1 MKSGE
6 TQLPASLAHIPP
18 VAQQIQMA
26 QQSIHTR
33 LGLSSAAGNM
43 NRNKRVTDCD
53 WTPLPSLSDDRF
65 ANLRPQYSIPH
76 FNTQEKTEAVGS
88 NVGDTGSDSV
98 QPDPLGIHHQPPRV
112 SYVIGTKQNPEKRR
126 TDRLTHMKE
135 V

>member
-53 WTPLPSLSDDRF
+53 WTPLPSLSDDRV
-65 ANLRPQYSIPH
+65 YT
-76 FNTQEKTEAVGS
+76 TQEVTDAS
-88 NVGDTGSDSV
+88 SV
-98 QPDPLGIHHQPPRV
+98 SG
-112 SYVIGTKQNPEKRR
+112 QNRILKKDEQ
-126 TDRLTHMKE
+126 TD
-135 V
+135 